1 MSITQEQ
8 QMQEPADDPESRIY
22 TLLVDKDEIT
32 WKDLMF
38 DIINSEGMDP
48 WNLSI
53 SKLTEKY
60 IEKIKTLKRLDMKVT
75 GKVVL
80 AATLLLRYKSKRLIG
95 EDLDEFDRLL
105 AANEM
110 SEDEFYDNLDMKR
123 DPSQIPDF
131 EKMKLIPRMPQPRQ
145 RKVSIYDLVGALE
158 KALDVKKRRILR
170 TMPQMNIRLPDK
182 KLNIQILIK
191 ETYKKILLFFKNGFS
206 RLTFSE
212 LTRNVS
218 KEEKIFSFQSMLYL
232 YHERKLDY
240 VQDQHFGEIDI
251 TMLDKSALKPSSD

>member
-1 MSITQEQ
+1 MTVADQ
-8 QMQEPADDPESRIY
+8 PATPQDAEHRIY
-22 TLLVDKDEIT
+22 SLLVEKDEIT

-38 DIINSEGMDP
+38 DIISSEGMDP
-48 WNLSI
+48 WDLSI

-60 IEKIKTLKRLDMKVT
+60 IETVKAMKRLDMKIT

-80 AATLLLRYKSKRLIG
+80 AATLLLRYKSKRLVG

-105 AANEM
+105 AQNEM
-110 SEDEFYDNLDMKR
+110 TEDEFYDDLAQKR
-123 DPSQIPDF
+123 DPSLIPDI

-145 RKVSIYDLVGALE
+145 RKVSIYDLVGALD
-158 KALDVKKRRILR
+158 KALEVKKRRILR
-170 TMPQMNIRLPDK
+170 TMPQMNLRVPDK
-182 KLNIQILIK
+182 KKNVQLLIK

-218 KEEKIFSFQSMLYL
+218 KEEKIYSFQSMLYL
-232 YHERKLDY
+232 YNNHKIDIHQE
-240 VQDQHFGEIDI
+240 QSFGEINIAVRDG
-251 TMLDKSALKPSSD
+251 SSLAPDTSS